1 MKSKNGGGKIMDKIV
16 EIFGKRLKIVQ
27 DADDGAFSCEECV
40 IRVYCWIPICE
51 DAKGNAYRHFEEV
64 ND

>member
-1 MKSKNGGGKIMDKIV
+1 MGEVI

-51 DAKGNAYRHFEEV
+51 DAEGKVNRHFEEV

>member
-1 MKSKNGGGKIMDKIV
+1 MGEVI

-27 DADDGAFSCEECV
+27 DESDSVKNCHQCV
-40 IRVYCWIPICE
+40 LKAICYMQVICR
-51 DAKGNAYRHFEEV
+51 DAKGKTNRHFEEV

>member
-1 MKSKNGGGKIMDKIV
+1 MEEVI

-27 DADDGAFSCEECV
+27 DADDSCYFCEKCA
-40 IRVYCWIPICE
+40 IRVFCLDMMPHIFICK
-51 DAKGNAYRHFEEV
+51 DARGSVNRHFELV